1 MLKITTR
8 YLLLI
13 LLSSSE
19 LCASWAGEGTSAGP
33 RTGGSNV
40 AVTISHIF
48 PPRPGLPVTVPSVG
62 PCKTLNL
69 LVRMD
74 WLSTKEF
81 KFGPGNVLLFLRHL
95 PRRERRCSRQG
106 ADTPGVPEP
115 RGLCF
120 CQSPAYTQ
128 VWSGVPTDLRTSGV
142 GVGRVPC
149 LYSEWR

>member
-1 MLKITTR
+1 M
-8 YLLLI
+8 
-13 LLSSSE
+13 
-19 LCASWAGEGTSAGP
+19 AGS

-69 LVRMD
+69 LVMMD
-74 WLSTKEF
+74 WLSTKKF
-81 KFGPGNVLLFLRHL
+81 KFGPGTVLLFLRHL
-95 PRRERRCSRQG
+95 PRRERRSSRQG

-120 CQSPAYTQ
+120 CQSPVYTQ
-128 VWSGVPTDLRTSGV
+128 V
-142 GVGRVPC
+142 
-149 LYSEWR
+149 